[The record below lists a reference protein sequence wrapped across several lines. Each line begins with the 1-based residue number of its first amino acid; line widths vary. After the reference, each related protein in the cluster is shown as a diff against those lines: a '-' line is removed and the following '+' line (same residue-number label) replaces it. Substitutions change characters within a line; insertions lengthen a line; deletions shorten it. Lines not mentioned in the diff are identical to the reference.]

1 MANAIY
7 PKFKQSLMTAKT
19 GVAIDVATMS
29 VAICNSTYA
38 YAASHAVLNDI
49 TAGLVANN
57 DLTTPAVYANGT
69 FEDSGA
75 ASITFTAVPAG
86 TAIESLVIYKWNT
99 SGSDSHVVAY
109 LDTNVTNLPVTP
121 NGGDI
126 TITWDTSGIFT
137 L

>member
-7 PKFKQSLMTAKT
+7 PKFKQSLMTANT
-19 GVAIDVATMS
+19 GVAINATMS
-29 VAICNSTYA
+29 VAICNSTYT
-38 YAASHAVLNDI
+38 YAVGHNALDDI

-57 DLTTPAVYANGT
+57 NLTTPTVYANGT
-69 FEDSGA
+69 FQDSGA
-75 ASITFTAVPAG
+75 VSITFSAVPAG

-99 SGSDSHVVAY
+99 TASDSHVVAY

>member
-7 PKFKQSLMTAKT
+7 PKWKQSLMTANT
-19 GVAIDVATMS
+19 GVAINATMS
-29 VAICNSTYA
+29 VAICNSTYT
-38 YAASHAVLNDI
+38 YAVGHNALDDI

-57 DLTTPAVYANGT
+57 DLTTPTVYANGT
-69 FEDSGA
+69 FQDSGA
-75 ASITFTAVPAG
+75 ASITFSAVPAG

-99 SGSDSHVVAY
+99 TASDSHVVAY

>member
-7 PKFKQSLMTAKT
+7 PKFKQSLMTANT
-19 GVAIDVATMS
+19 GVAINATMS
-29 VAICNSTYA
+29 VAICNSTYT
-38 YAASHAVLNDI
+38 YAVGHNALDDI

-57 DLTTPAVYANGT
+57 DLTTPTVYANGT
-69 FEDSGA
+69 FQDSGD
-75 ASITFTAVPAG
+75 ASITFSAVPAG

-99 SGSDSHVVAY
+99 TASDSHVVAY

>member
-7 PKFKQSLMTAKT
+7 PKFKQSLMTANT
-19 GVAIDVATMS
+19 GVAINATMS
-29 VAICNSTYA
+29 VAICNSTYT
-38 YAASHAVLNDI
+38 YAVGHNALDDI
-49 TAGLVANN
+49 TSGLVANN
-57 DLTTPAVYANGT
+57 DLTTPTVYANGT
-69 FEDSGA
+69 FQDSGA
-75 ASITFTAVPAG
+75 VSITFSAVPAG

-99 SGSDSHVVAY
+99 TASDSHVVAY

>member
-7 PKFKQSLMTAKT
+7 PKFKQSLMTANT
-19 GVAIDVATMS
+19 GVAINATMS
-29 VAICNSTYA
+29 VAICNSSYTYA
-38 YAASHAVLNDI
+38 VGHNALDDI
-49 TAGLVANN
+49 TVGLVANN
-57 DLTTPAVYANGT
+57 DLTTPTVYANGT

-75 ASITFTAVPAG
+75 ASITFASVPAG

-99 SGSDSHVVAY
+99 DATDSHTVAY
-109 LDTNVTNLPVTP
+109 LDSNVTNLPVTP